1 MNLTLSMG
9 SPIPLY
15 RQIHSQL
22 RGAILS
28 GALKPG
34 DPLPSEAQICRQT
47 GVSRMTAR
55 QALELLA
62 NEGLVVRHR
71 GRGTFVASPKALLT
85 EMEMQGL
92 SYTEI
97 MGRAGLRVGAQV
109 LEQRVETAPAHVR
122 APLRLDPGARVV
134 RVVRIRS
141 AGEMIL
147 SLETSYYPHA
157 RFPGLEGA
165 DLQDES
171 ILRYLQEH
179 YDLVPAYA
187 LDTLEIEAADE
198 QGARALGIPPGAPIA
213 RVTTVSYLQDDTPVA
228 YAETIHRGDCFR
240 ATLRRSRRRLP

>member
-1 MNLTLSMG
+1 MSLILSTS
-9 SPIPLY
+9 SPLPLY

-22 RGAILS
+22 RAAILS

-34 DPLPSEAQICRQT
+34 DPLPSESQICRQT

-71 GRGTFVASPKALLT
+71 GRGTFVASRKALLT
-85 EMEMQGL
+85 DLEWLGL

-109 LEQRVETAPAHVR
+109 LEQRLETALDHVR
-122 APLRLDPGARVV
+122 ASLRLAPGAQVV
-134 RVVRIRS
+134 RIVRIRS
-141 AGEMIL
+141 AGEMTL

-171 ILRYLQEH
+171 ILRHLQQH
-179 YDLVPAYA
+179 YGLVPAYA
-187 LDTLEIEAADE
+187 VDTVEIASAAQVE
-198 QGARALGIPPGAPIA
+198 ARALGLAPGAPIA
-213 RVTTVSYLQDDTPVA
+213 RVTTLSYLEDDTPVA

-240 ATLRRSRRRLP
+240 ATLRRAHRSGS